1 MGGVYAKFCHYDSVG
16 KWKVDVRTVGIS
28 ESVASDD
35 GFSQTFVLKAYGKFF
50 AHFVAVA
57 AYTWSDGSTYF
68 LWFGTH
74 LCHDADCVAYNPA
87 YCSFPSGMDGGNGA
101 NVGGMEKDGHAVG
114 CAHGESDVMTTG
126 DEGIC
131 VGIALRRICDDSYVC
146 RVCLTGCD
154 DSQTTG
160 WHHCILDSRNTIPT
174 APFPTSNPIKN
185 SDISIA
191 FISFVSISFI
201 LNIGDFYD
209 C

>member
-28 ESVASDD
+28 ESVTSDD

-57 AYTWSDGSTYF
+57 TYAWSDGGMYF

-74 LCHDADCVAYNPA
+74 HCHDADCVAYNPA
-87 YCSFPSGMDGGNGA
+87 YCSFPSGMDGGNSV

-160 WHHCILDSRNTIPT
+160 WHHCILDSREYD
-174 APFPTSNPIKN
+174 
-185 SDISIA
+185 SDGTLPDIQSDQKFRHLHCVHIVC
-191 FISFVSISFI
+191 FHIIHTKYRR
-201 LNIGDFYD
+201 LL
-209 C
+209 